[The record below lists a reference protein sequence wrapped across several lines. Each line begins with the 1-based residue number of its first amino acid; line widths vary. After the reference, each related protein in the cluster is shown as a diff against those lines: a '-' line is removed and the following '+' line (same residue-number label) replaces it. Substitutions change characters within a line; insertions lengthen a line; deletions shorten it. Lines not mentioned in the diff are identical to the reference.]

1 MRDSELLIDVM
12 QPNTIYTLKDLKK
25 YSSFTIQ
32 KTTNL
37 IHKLVERGYVTK
49 VAFDSGIAKQIK
61 FDYGYMLK
69 G

>member
-12 QPNTIYTLKDLKK
+12 QPNAIYTLKDLKK

-37 IHKLVERGYVTK
+37 IHKLVERGYVVK
-49 VAFDSGIAKQIK
+49 IAFDSGIAKQIK